1 MFVDEAALYLLPG
14 VVRTYAPR
22 GETPILHAPLS
33 RDHLSLMGGMTLG
46 GQIFQRAL
54 SHSVKGEDAVGF
66 LKHLVRHL
74 GRVLVIWDGLPAHR
88 SKAVKRYLREEA
100 QGRVWLE
107 RLPSYAPDLNP
118 KEGVWKQLKFTEL
131 ANVCCRDLD
140 ELRVE
145 YRRARERLR
154 HKRSLVRACFGLAG
168 LV

>member
-1 MFVDEAALYLLPG
+1 MNFL
-14 VVRTYAPR
+14 R
-22 GETPILHAPLS
+22 
-33 RDHLSLMGGMTLG
+33 HL
-46 GQIFQRAL
+46 A
-54 SHSVKGEDAVGF
+54 
-66 LKHLVRHL
+66 RHL

-88 SKAVKRYLREEA
+88 GSAVKRYLREEA

-131 ANVCCRDLD
+131 ANVCCGNLG
-140 ELRVE
+140 ELRLD

-154 HKRSLVRACFGLAG
+154 HKRDLVRACFGLAG